1 MIQDFNIENNK
12 MNYSVEDPD
21 LDYSIEDKGDIAS
34 LVNEN
39 LDK

>member
-21 LDYSIEDKGDIAS
+21 LDYSIEGKGDIAS